1 MGTSRIGRTITLVGA
16 AVSLTLA
23 ATAGVAVAG
32 GSGAPVAKDGG
43 SAVVTERGT
52 TTISD
57 VTKPTPGTVTPRA
70 VTTKQ
75 AGGGTWTYGRRAAA
89 FPNDI
94 CFSNYVHNSV
104 YHSATTI
111 FGDGNSKKFADP
123 SLYANSSLTKNG
135 FFTGGCQTYWNTY

>member
-1 MGTSRIGRTITLVGA
+1 MGTSRIGRTIVLVGA

-32 GSGAPVAKDGG
+32 GSDAPVAKDGG

-57 VTKPTPGTVTPRA
+57 VTKPKPGTVTTLG
-70 VTTKQ
+70 TTKKV
-75 AGGGTWTYGRRAAA
+75 GGGTWTYGRIAAA
-89 FPNDI
+89 FPNDK
-94 CFSNYVHNSV
+94 CYSNYVHNSV

-123 SLYANSSLTKNG
+123 ALYANSSVTKNG
-135 FFTGGCQTYWNTY
+135 LITFGCHSYWNTY